1 MSSLDEAGVIAVV
14 ARGELPRP
22 GVLLG
27 IGDDAA
33 VVRPPPGK
41 LMVLATDTLNEGV
54 HFPVGIAP
62 CDLGHRAVAVNLS
75 DLAAMGATPAW
86 ALLSLSMPAA
96 DAEWVSGFVE
106 GAQRLAKRHDV
117 AIVGGDTVRGP
128 LSVCMH
134 VVGFVEPERFL
145 ARGNASPG
153 DAVFVT
159 GHPGDASAGLSLLQ
173 SGDSG
178 NRLTDRFL
186 RPQPRTDVGCALG
199 GVASAAIDISD
210 GLVTDLRRMAAASG
224 VRFVIELRDLPLSDK
239 LVDLR
244 GADAALQHALA
255 GGDDYELC
263 FTVDPG
269 REALLGGL
277 AADWDCGITRIGHV
291 EAGEGLVLLKDGEPM
306 QVTSLKEWQHFPK
319 AHS

>member
-1 MSSLDEAGVIAVV
+1 MSRLDEAGVIDII
-14 ARGELPRP
+14 ARGEPPRHD
-22 GVLLG
+22 VLLG

-33 VVRPPPGK
+33 VVKPPPHK
-41 LMVLATDTLNEGV
+41 LMVLAVDTLNEGI
-54 HFPVGIAP
+54 HFPASIAP

-96 DAEWVSGFVE
+96 DADWVSGFVA
-106 GAQRLAKRHDV
+106 GARRLATRHDL

-134 VVGFVEPERFL
+134 VVGFVEPERYL
-145 ARGNASPG
+145 ARGNARPG

-173 SGDSG
+173 SGESG
-178 NRLTDRFL
+178 NRLTDRFW
-186 RPQPRTDVGCALG
+186 RPQPRTDIGCALG
-199 GVASAAIDISD
+199 GVASAAIDITD
-210 GLVTDLRRMAAASG
+210 GLVTDLRRMASASG
-224 VRFVIELRDLPLSDK
+224 VRLVIELRDLPLSDV
-239 LVDLR
+239 LVELR

-263 FTVDPG
+263 FTVEPG
-269 REALLGGL
+269 RETLLGGM
-277 AADWDCGITRIGHV
+277 AADWECGITRIGRV
-291 EAGEGLVLLKDGEPM
+291 EEGEGLVLLQDGQPT
-306 QVTSLKEWQHFPK
+306 QLSSLREWQHFPK